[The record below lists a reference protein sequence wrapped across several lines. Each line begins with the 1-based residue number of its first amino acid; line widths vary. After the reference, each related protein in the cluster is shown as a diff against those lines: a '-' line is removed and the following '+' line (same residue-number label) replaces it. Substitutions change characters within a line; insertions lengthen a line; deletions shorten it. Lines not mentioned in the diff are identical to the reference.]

1 MSVQSESVVALRSAK
16 AQLEV
21 ALIYLRR
28 RHAELKR
35 QLAALETK
43 RPTQRTPAD
52 ALAELQRTIEDHAA
66 QIEQRSSELQAI
78 ELQIEAALR
87 RPANTGA
94 EQLTAESEALTAEL
108 VEIREQVLGA
118 LRELAPPLRRFEE
131 LSERKTHLAGDIAAK
146 TGRNLAYQN
155 YIDSALFRQT
165 EFVDDLR
172 YVVELIRQQRVVT

>member
-35 QLAALETK
+35 QLAALETQ
-43 RPTQRTPAD
+43 RPAQRAPVDT
-52 ALAELQRTIEDHAA
+52 LAELQRTIEDHAA
-66 QIEQRSSELQAI
+66 QIELRSGELH
-78 ELQIEAALR
+78 EMERQIEAALR
-87 RPANTGA
+87 RPATTGA
-94 EQLTAESEALTAEL
+94 EQLTVESEALTAEL

-118 LRELAPPLRRFEE
+118 LRDLARPLRRFEE
-131 LSERKTHLAGDIAAK
+131 LSERKAHLAGDIAAR

-155 YIDSALFRQT
+155 YIDSALFRQS

-172 YVVELIRQQRVVT
+172 YVVELIRQQRVAT